1 MLERNLLRLQANFS
15 NAPPTTLLGRIKS
28 ELCGPNGAWIVGV
41 YATAACVGVLALR
54 ARR

>member
-15 NAPPTTLLGRIKS
+15 QVNPPSPLARVKAML
-28 ELCGPNGAWIVGV
+28 GPNGSVLAVAAAAV
-41 YATAACVGVLALR
+41 ACVGVLALR